1 MRSSGLFAAG
11 IISGVILLFCA
22 IACGFIMRPE
32 QGGQGADITQSPT
45 QETPALTPVIT
56 PEPVHSTVFEA
67 AELPD
72 DMRTPRYYTAFGT
85 GRTNGYAFTGADGSI
100 CYRVYGQLNIYF
112 GQELLEHI
120 VGFFE
125 ADSELN
131 PVSEFVLDAENEAYG
146 QPVRCTAA
154 VPSASV
160 PQGYKKKSANIYYF
174 IGANRQKVYR
184 VWASC
189 GNGSAAFYPCDAK
202 GSIAPGALAVD
213 IKADAED
220 MKLGS
225 RPLSIANAPHKYLD
239 SVGPETLIN
248 MNYRLREDF
257 LPEGLVSVKEYL
269 SLAPFTLRDDPT
281 MANPTALSA
290 FIEMI
295 NAAYSEAGIKS
306 YYLCNVYRP
315 YSEQIENWSSRVK
328 ADPKYGTNPS
338 KPVGSAY
345 PGTSEHQTGLA
356 FDITC
361 LSHKT
366 PGPGYASTWEAQW
379 MRENSW
385 RFGFIL
391 RYQKGKEQKTGIK
404 FEPYHYRYVG
414 TELAKKLYESGL
426 CLEEYY
432 DAAVVWSGR
441 LS

>member
-45 QETPALTPVIT
+45 QETPAPTPVIT

-112 GQELLEHI
+112 GQELLEHL

-131 PVSEFVLDAENEAYG
+131 PVSEFVLDPENEVYG
-146 QPVRCTAA
+146 QPVRCAAA

-202 GSIAPGALAVD
+202 GNIAPGALAVD

-295 NAAYSEAGIKS
+295 NAAYREAGIKS

-366 PGPGYASTWEAQW
+366 PGPGYASTREAQW
-379 MRENSW
+379 IRIFLSLSGSVVRSVFASSIVGIMAWWSDTFLLFRTRE
-385 RFGFIL
+385 IL
-391 RYQKGKEQKTGIK
+391 C
-404 FEPYHYRYVG
+404 
-414 TELAKKLYESGL
+414 S
-426 CLEEYY
+426 
-432 DAAVVWSGR
+432 
-441 LS
+441 